1 MLLLVFHYSATGIAV
16 LFSTNMTTLTPTQQI
31 ITQEHLHKVFLATIV
46 INGVI
51 AVLDILAGFFFAY
64 NHLIDPYLTSLTQQG
79 GIIATLAALIQN
91 MSGRV
96 QAIGAFYFFSHGA
109 VKALLVWGL
118 WKTKL
123 WAYPV
128 SIIFLSGFSIYQLY
142 EIIIHFSFIV
152 TAFLLFNTVVIILVI
167 NEYRR
172 VVAMTKLTINKIT

>member
-1 MLLLVFHYSATGIAV
+1 MPP
-16 LFSTNMTTLTPTQQI
+16 LTPAQQS
-31 ITQEHLHKVFLATIV
+31 ITQEHLHKAFLATTIM
-46 INGVI
+46 NGVI
-51 AVLDILAGFFFAY
+51 AVLDILAGFFFAFQGI
-64 NHLIDPYLTSLTQQG
+64 IDPYLTTLASGQG
-79 GIIATLAALIQN
+79 FIASCAALIQS

-109 VKALLVWGL
+109 VKCLLVWGL
-118 WKTKL
+118 WKSKL

-128 SIIFLSGFSIYQLY
+128 SIVFLTGFSLYQLY
-142 EIIIHFSFIV
+142 EIIIHYSFII